1 MKRTLIHAATFVLAT
16 AASISADYASAKP
29 DDGRVPALDVDNNV
43 QFYPTRWR
51 LVKHTFKLHIPQ
63 NYNALDQLIID
74 TPSTVAVSN
83 NIDVLDESGQ
93 KININVSVNGRK
105 IIILFPE
112 AVISNTKL
120 LIELNKVKQPIL
132 GPASVYSLS
141 AKVVGSDVEIP
152 VGVTR
157 FSTF

>member
-1 MKRTLIHAATFVLAT
+1 MKRTLIYAAAFTLAT
-16 AASISADYASAKP
+16 ATSISAGYASAKP
-29 DDGRVPALDVDNNV
+29 DDGRVPNVDNNV
-43 QFYPTRWR
+43 QFPPTRWR

-63 NYNALDQLIID
+63 NHNALSQLIID

-83 NIDVLDESGQ
+83 NIDVLDDNGQ
-93 KININVSVNGRK
+93 KLNINVSVNGRR
-105 IIILFPE
+105 IIIVFPE
-112 AVISNTKL
+112 AVISNTKI

-132 GPASVYSLS
+132 APASVYSLS

-157 FSTF
+157 FPTF

>member
-1 MKRTLIHAATFVLAT
+1 MKRTLIYAATFALAT
-16 AASISADYASAKP
+16 AASISAGYASAKP
-29 DDGRVPALDVDNNV
+29 DDGRVLDPNVDNNV
-43 QFYPTRWR
+43 QFGSTRWR
-51 LVKHTFKLHIPQ
+51 LVKHTFQLHIPQ
-63 NYNALDQLIID
+63 NHNALSQIIID

-83 NIDVLDESGQ
+83 NINVLDENGQ

-105 IIILFPE
+105 IIIVFPE
-112 AVISNTKL
+112 AVISNTKI